1 MEITLRK
8 ANALQNNVNDLLKG
22 ISVVDTVTLNEFED
36 AEVVLSNK
44 AREARVSF
52 DRQVALTKALYDIRT
67 EVANANHFSRITTML
82 TQVALLDK
90 LIGFNQK
97 MAERQVR
104 VSPEVVQG
112 KVQKLRTAKEDSR
125 LSLYDRYNEFTSGV
139 TTDAEVKEFK
149 DRVSALK
156 REKQA
161 LQDQIL
167 EANVSTK
174 VNLSEVT
181 ANVLRSEGLL

>member
-8 ANALQNNVNDLLKG
+8 ANALQNNINDMLKS
-22 ISVVDTVTLNEFED
+22 IQVADSVSLNEFQD
-36 AEVVLSNK
+36 AEAVIGTK
-44 AREARVSF
+44 AVEATKQF
-52 DRQVALTKALYDIRT
+52 HRQVALTKALYDIRT

-82 TQVALLDK
+82 TQVAQLEK

-97 MAERQVR
+97 MAERKVR
-104 VSPEVVQG
+104 LEAEVIRG
-112 KVQKLRTAKEDSR
+112 KLDKIRNTQTEGR
-125 LSLYDRYNEFTSGV
+125 SLIYDRYSEIETGL
-139 TTDAEVKEFK
+139 TTEVEVQSYKDAVAKF
-149 DRVSALK
+149 K

-174 VNLSEVT
+174 VNLSETT
-181 ANVLRSEGLL
+181 ANVLRTEGLL

>member
-22 ISVVDTVTLNEFED
+22 ISVVDSVTLNEFED
-36 AEVVLSNK
+36 AEVILSNK

-112 KVQKLRTAKEDSR
+112 KVQKFRAVKEDSR
-125 LSLYDRYNEFTSGV
+125 MSLYDRFNEFTSGV

-149 DRVSALK
+149 DSVSALK